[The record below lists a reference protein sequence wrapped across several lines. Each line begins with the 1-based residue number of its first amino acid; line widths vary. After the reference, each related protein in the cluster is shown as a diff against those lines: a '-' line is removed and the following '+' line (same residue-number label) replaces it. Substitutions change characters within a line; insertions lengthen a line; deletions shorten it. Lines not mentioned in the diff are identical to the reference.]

1 MLDIS
6 AEKIWKRPFVNAGKL
21 LIGRGVQG
29 VLSIAYLAFA
39 TRTLGAVDFGVLT
52 LIHSSTLLLRH
63 VLGFQSWQMILR
75 YGAKALETKNE
86 SHIVRLVGFACSI
99 EFLAAMVGVF
109 GLWVFAGEVV
119 HQLHIYDELAPM
131 VRIYALMLIVLLIS
145 DVGLGILRL
154 TDRHDLISWQVT
166 IEPIIRF
173 FGAGYLFLNGGT
185 LIEFIWVWFVAG
197 MMSRIGLILIAL
209 WNLSTHVKTF
219 REEAQIGNLAI
230 PPIESG
236 KFKAP
241 EKGLWKYVF
250 GTNLDY
256 GLSLGI
262 NQLGPVLIGIVLGA
276 GPAGLYRVAQQFSNI
291 IASPINKMLL
301 PAIYT
306 DMTWLNAKGGG
317 GDRRNMV
324 MRTGMI
330 AGGVAVAIFFILVV
344 FGHYLIDAIAGVE
357 FHDAYG
363 VMLVLV
369 FASAITALSFALEPL
384 LMTAGKVRQVITAR
398 LLSTL
403 AYIVFMVWLAD
414 DEMFGL
420 MGAGYALL
428 GRAVVFMLIAWFYGR
443 SLMGPEALK
452 DVAKI
457 TKAHKA

>member
-6 AEKIWKRPFVNAGKL
+6 SDKTWKRPFVNAGKL
-21 LIGRGVQG
+21 LVGRGVQG

-52 LIHSSTLLLRH
+52 LIHSSILLLRH

-75 YGAKALETKNE
+75 YGAGALESKNIG
-86 SHIVRLVGFACSI
+86 HIKNLIKFAFSI
-99 EFLAAMVGVF
+99 EFLAAMVGVLS
-109 GLWVFAGEVV
+109 LWVFAGEVV
-119 HQLHIYDELAPM
+119 HQLHVYDELAPM
-131 VRIYALMLIVLLIS
+131 VRIYALMLIVLLMS

-173 FGAGYLFLNGGT
+173 FGAGALFLMGGT
-185 LIEFIWVWFVAG
+185 LIQFIWVWFIAG
-197 MMSRIGLILIAL
+197 MVSRAGLIVIAL
-209 WNLSTHVKTF
+209 WNLKGHIK
-219 REEAQIGNLAI
+219 EIAADPNIGNLAI
-230 PPIESG
+230 PPIEPG

-241 EKGLWKYVF
+241 EKGIWKYVI
-250 GTNLDY
+250 GTNIDY

-291 IASPINKMLL
+291 IGHPINKMLL

-306 DMTWLNAKGGG
+306 DMTWLNTKGGASH
-317 GDRRNMV
+317 RRTMV
-324 MRTGMI
+324 MRTGLI
-330 AGGVAVAIFFILVV
+330 AGGVGLGIFVLLAL

-369 FASAITALSFALEPL
+369 FATIITAVSFALEPL

-398 LLSTL
+398 IISTI
-403 AYIVFMVWLAD
+403 AYIVFMAWLAD

-420 MGAGYALL
+420 MGAGYALA
-428 GRAVVFMLIAWFYGR
+428 GRAIVFMVLAWISGR
-443 SLMGPEALK
+443 KLMNTAPA
-452 DVAKI
+452 A
-457 TKAHKA
+457 TKA

>member
-6 AEKIWKRPFVNAGKL
+6 SDKTWKRPFVNAGKL
-21 LIGRGVQG
+21 LVGRGVQG

-52 LIHSSTLLLRH
+52 LIHSSILLLRH

-75 YGAKALETKNE
+75 YGAGALESKNIG
-86 SHIVRLVGFACSI
+86 HIKNLIKFAFSI
-99 EFLAAMVGVF
+99 EFLAAMVGVL

-119 HQLHIYDELAPM
+119 HQLHVYDELAPM
-131 VRIYALMLIVLLIS
+131 VRIYALMLIVLLMS

-173 FGAGYLFLNGGT
+173 FGAGALFLMGGT
-185 LIEFIWVWFVAG
+185 LIQFIWVWFIAG
-197 MMSRIGLILIAL
+197 MVSRAGLIVIAL
-209 WNLSTHVKTF
+209 WNLKGHMK
-219 REEAQIGNLAI
+219 EIAADPNIGNLAI
-230 PPIESG
+230 PPIEPG

-241 EKGLWKYVF
+241 EKGIWKYVI
-250 GTNLDY
+250 GTNIDY

-291 IASPINKMLL
+291 IGHPINKMLL

-306 DMTWLNAKGGG
+306 DMTWLNTKGGASQ
-317 GDRRNMV
+317 RRTMV
-324 MRTGMI
+324 MRSGLI
-330 AGGVAVAIFFILVV
+330 AGGVGLGIFVLLAL

-369 FASAITALSFALEPL
+369 FATIITAVSFALEPL

-398 LLSTL
+398 IISTI
-403 AYIVFMVWLAD
+403 AYIVFMAWLAD
-414 DEMFGL
+414 EDMFGL
-420 MGAGYALL
+420 MGAGYALA
-428 GRAVVFMLIAWFYGR
+428 GRAVVFMVLAWISGR
-443 SLMGPEALK
+443 KLMNTAPA
-452 DVAKI
+452 A
-457 TKAHKA
+457 TKA

>member
-1 MLDIS
+1 MIDIS
-6 AEKIWKRPFVNAGKL
+6 SDKTWKRPFVNAGKL
-21 LIGRGVQG
+21 LVGRGVQG

-52 LIHSSTLLLRH
+52 LIHSSILLLRH

-75 YGAKALETKNE
+75 YGAGALESKNIG
-86 SHIVRLVGFACSI
+86 HIKNLIKFAFSI
-99 EFLAAMVGVF
+99 EFLAAMVGVL

-119 HQLHIYDELAPM
+119 HQLHVYDELAPM
-131 VRIYALMLIVLLIS
+131 VRIYALMLIVLLMS

-173 FGAGYLFLNGGT
+173 FGAGALFLMGGT
-185 LIEFIWVWFVAG
+185 LIQFIWVWFIAG
-197 MMSRIGLILIAL
+197 MVSRAGLIVIAL
-209 WNLSTHVKTF
+209 WNLKGHIK
-219 REEAQIGNLAI
+219 EIAADPNIGNLAI
-230 PPIESG
+230 PPIEPG

-241 EKGLWKYVF
+241 EKGIWKYVI
-250 GTNLDY
+250 GTNIDY

-291 IASPINKMLL
+291 IGHPINKMLL

-306 DMTWLNAKGGG
+306 DMTWLNTKGGASQ
-317 GDRRNMV
+317 RRTMV
-324 MRTGMI
+324 MRSGLI
-330 AGGVAVAIFFILVV
+330 AGGVGLGIFVLLAL

-369 FASAITALSFALEPL
+369 FATIITAVSFALEPL

-398 LLSTL
+398 IISTI
-403 AYIVFMVWLAD
+403 AYIVFMAWLAD
-414 DEMFGL
+414 EDMFGL
-420 MGAGYALL
+420 MGAGYALA
-428 GRAVVFMLIAWFYGR
+428 GRAVVFMVLAWISGR
-443 SLMGPEALK
+443 KLMNTAPA
-452 DVAKI
+452 A
-457 TKAHKA
+457 TKA

>member
-6 AEKIWKRPFVNAGKL
+6 AEKTWKRPFVNAGKL
-21 LIGRGVQG
+21 LVGRGVQG
-29 VLSIAYLAFA
+29 ILSIAYLAFA

-75 YGAKALETKNE
+75 YGANALETKNTL
-86 SHIVRLVGFACSI
+86 HIKKLISFAFSI
-99 EFLAAMVGVF
+99 EFLAAMVGVI
-109 GLWVFAGEVV
+109 GLWLYAGEVV

-131 VRIYALMLIVLLIS
+131 VRIYALMLIVLLMS

-185 LIEFIWVWFVAG
+185 LLEFIWVWFIAG
-197 MMSRIGLILIAL
+197 MISRAGLIVIAL
-209 WNLSTHVKTF
+209 WNLASHIKTF
-219 REEAQIGNLAI
+219 KQDADVENLAI
-230 PPIESG
+230 PPIEKG

-241 EKGLWKYVF
+241 QKGIWKYVF

-291 IASPINKMLL
+291 IGHPISKMLL

-306 DMTWLNAKGGG
+306 DMTWLNTKGGASQ
-317 GDRRNMV
+317 RRQMV
-324 MRTGMI
+324 MRTGLI
-330 AGGVAVAIFFILVV
+330 AGGIATAIFLILVV

-369 FASAITALSFALEPL
+369 LASAVTAISFALEPL
-384 LMTAGKVRQVITAR
+384 LMTAGKVREVITAR
-398 LLSTL
+398 LVSTV
-403 AYIVFMVWLAD
+403 AYVLFMVWLAD

-428 GRAVVFMLIAWFYGR
+428 GRAVVFMLIAWVYGR
-443 SLMGPEALK
+443 KLMGPEAAQ
-452 DVAKI
+452 VTAES
-457 TKAHKA
+457 TKATK